1 MHTPRAVSLRCAV
14 LALAALWLVLDP
26 APAWA
31 EVRISNLSVFFNDYD
46 VTVPVVLLGAVPE
59 SMHESLQ
66 TGIAT
71 HVRFYVELWQ
81 YSSWGVDRRLQARTI
96 ERQLTYNVLTREYKV
111 VSLGGEQREP
121 VLTRDLREAQRVISE
136 LRAEKLAPATS
147 LDSKALYYIRVRS
160 DVSLGG
166 VNSWLAR
173 VTGDAE
179 ETPWVQ
185 SSFLTP
191 TRSQ

>member
-46 VTVPVVLLGAVPE
+46 VTVQVVLLGAVPE